1 MEQILRPL
9 GIIARSLDSIANL
22 EFKDIELSRGQYI
35 YLVRICEDP
44 GINLERLTNLLKV
57 DKTTAARSVQKLEK
71 KGLITRQIDAGNR
84 KIKKIYPTEKGKSL
98 YPLLLREEHYS
109 NSVAMKNL
117 TTEQQEELS
126 HLLNLVVENVSDDWD
141 LVKSGKKR
149 EY

>member
-1 MEQILRPL
+1 MKQILRPL
-9 GIIARSLDSIANL
+9 GIIARSLDSIANI

-44 GINLERLTNLLKV
+44 GINLERLTNMLKV
-57 DKTTAARSVQKLEK
+57 DKATAARSVQKLEK
-71 KGLITRQIDAGNR
+71 KGLITRQPDSNNR
-84 KIKKIYPTEKGKSL
+84 KIKKIYPTERGQSL

-117 TTEQQEELS
+117 TVDQQEELL
-126 HLLNLVVENVSDDWD
+126 HLLNLVEENVSDDWD

-149 EY
+149 DY

>member
-71 KGLITRQIDAGNR
+71 KEFITRQIDAGNR

>member
-9 GIIARSLDSIANL
+9 GIIARSLDSIANI

-44 GINLERLTNLLKV
+44 GINLERLTNMLKV

-71 KGLITRQIDAGNR
+71 KGLVTREIDENNR
-84 KIKKIYPTEKGKSL
+84 KIKKIYPTENGQRL
-98 YPLLLREEHYS
+98 YPLLIREEHYS
-109 NSVAMKNL
+109 NSVAIKNM
-117 TTEQQEELS
+117 TKEQQKELL
-126 HLLNLVVENVSDDWD
+126 HLLNLVVGNISDDWD

-149 EY
+149 NY